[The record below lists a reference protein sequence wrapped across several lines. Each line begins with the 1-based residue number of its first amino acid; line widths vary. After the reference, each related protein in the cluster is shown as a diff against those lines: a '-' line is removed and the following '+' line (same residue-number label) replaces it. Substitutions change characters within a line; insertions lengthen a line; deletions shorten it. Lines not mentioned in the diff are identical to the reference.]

1 MRGEALVPGF
11 TEEDMIR
18 LIDTYSGILL
28 GVCTLMLSDRY
39 MAQDVVQETFLK
51 AWKHRHIPKSNE
63 KAWLLKVAVNLCHDV
78 HRSRWWK
85 HIDQRVPPEELPI
98 PAPEASNLE
107 IIDLV
112 RHLPVR
118 EREVVILHYWNNMS
132 AEDIADTL
140 NISRAAVYRHL
151 EKAKKLLRLEME
163 GG

>member
-1 MRGEALVPGF
+1 MRSEALVPGF

-18 LIDTYSGILL
+18 LIDSYSGILL

-39 MAQDVVQETFLK
+39 MAQDMVQETFLK

-63 KAWLLKVAVNLCHDV
+63 KAWLLRVAINLCHDV
-78 HRSRWWK
+78 HRSRWRR
-85 HIDQRVPPEELPI
+85 HIDQRVAIEELNLPVT
-98 PAPEASNLE
+98 ESDTLE
-107 IIDLV
+107 ILDLV

-132 AEDIADTL
+132 AEEIADTL
-140 NISRAAVYRHL
+140 TMSRASVYRHL
-151 EKAKKLLRLEME
+151 EKAKKLLRLDME